1 MKKVYVF
8 DIDGTL
14 TPPRQRM
21 DENFAEFFLPFAK
34 ENIVYLATGSDIEK
48 AREQVDKR
56 VLTLCRGVFAC
67 SGNEFWERGKRVY
80 SHEFQPHP
88 QLVTFLER
96 CVEESDFPLK
106 TGKHFEHR
114 PGMLNFSVVGRN
126 ATLEER
132 ARYHEWDERKRERMS
147 IAITILAQ
155 PKEFRNVD
163 VSIGG
168 EISIDIYPK
177 GKDKSQAV
185 NMVREIHGLPIV
197 FMGDKMGPNGNDFPA
212 ARALK
217 AGDTA
222 CQVENWQMTEL
233 LIRKELEKQH
243 GEKE

>member
-1 MKKVYVF
+1 MSKVYLF

-14 TPPRQRM
+14 TPPRQKM

-56 VLTLCRGVFAC
+56 ILTMCQGVFAC

-80 SHEFQPHP
+80 SREFHPRP
-88 QLVTFLER
+88 QLVTFLEQ
-96 CVEESDFPLK
+96 CVEDSDYHTK
-106 TGKHFEHR
+106 TGNHLEHR
-114 PGMLNFSVVGRN
+114 TGMLNFSVVGRN
-126 ATLEER
+126 ATLEQR
-132 ARYHEWDERKRERMS
+132 QAYHEWDKRRRERMS
-147 IAITILAQ
+147 IAVTLLAQ
-155 PKEFRNVD
+155 PKEFGDVD

-185 NMVREIHGLPIV
+185 RTIRQLHDLPIV

-212 ARALK
+212 AKALK

-233 LIRKELEKQH
+233 LIRKEMEN
-243 GEKE
+243 

>member
-1 MKKVYVF
+1 MKKVYLF

-14 TPPRQRM
+14 TPPRQKM

-56 VLTLCRGVFAC
+56 ILTMCQGVFAC

-80 SHEFQPHP
+80 SREFHPRP
-88 QLVTFLER
+88 QLVTFLEQ
-96 CVEESDFPLK
+96 CVEDSDYHTK
-106 TGKHFEHR
+106 TGNHLEHR
-114 PGMLNFSVVGRN
+114 TGMLNFSVVGRN
-126 ATLEER
+126 ATLEQR
-132 ARYHEWDERKRERMS
+132 QAYHEWDKRRRERMS
-147 IAITILAQ
+147 IAVTLLAQ
-155 PKEFRNVD
+155 PKEFGDVD

-185 NMVREIHGLPIV
+185 RTIRQLHDLPIV
-197 FMGDKMGPNGNDFPA
+197 FMGDKMGPNGNDFPVA
-212 ARALK
+212 KALK

-233 LIRKELEKQH
+233 LIRKEMEN
-243 GEKE
+243 